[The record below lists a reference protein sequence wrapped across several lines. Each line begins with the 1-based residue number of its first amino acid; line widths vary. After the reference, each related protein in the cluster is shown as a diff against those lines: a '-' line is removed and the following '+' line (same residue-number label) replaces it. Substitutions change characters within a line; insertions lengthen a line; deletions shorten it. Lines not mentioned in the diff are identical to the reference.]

1 MSNKIVI
8 SDYISPISEWY
19 IKQPFTNIPAL
30 SVLETKSIQLTTSA
44 WKTNPAATSD
54 LQIKSVQLNV
64 NSWKTKPA
72 ASSDLENKAVQLNA
86 DSWKTNSKSISALE
100 TKAIQLNESA
110 WKTKPK
116 AASDLETKSIQ
127 LDTLSWKTNPVALSA
142 LETKA
147 IQLTT
152 SAWKTKTKAIST
164 LETKAVQLNVNSWK
178 TKPKAASDLETKSI
192 QLNVNYWKTNAK
204 AISILETKAIQLTT
218 SAWKTKPAASSDLEI
233 KANPINSNL
242 WKETSSADDI
252 IKQKGLVIPITNDQ
266 SLELSSSQL
275 DILSWKKQKPITNV
289 YSLERSA
296 IRPIWVSGSN
306 DPFNTIPT
314 DNEYSLKRDAT
325 PGWSKGAPGSPYGDP
340 KLDEPAKYSNIRL
353 LEFGIKTI
361 VNSALAPFGTS
372 ANNYVKFNLGDS
384 TYDTTPWWSIGSI
397 PLAMLDFRGGA
408 GKVIATL
415 ENKSA
420 TTFRLDGTSAAL
432 RNPWKSSTL
441 YAYLAA
447 GGGQYAVFGRS
458 APGKKGKG
466 WGDHDSTTAPRLDFT
481 ARSNV
486 NTKWNTVTNSWIPTT
501 SITDNITPFR
511 GDKVTVIDFK
521 QNSSLADAYRW
532 KPTVSSKIKVLGKIM
547 DAVNGAGKTSDFI
560 KFYFT
565 GPKILAGDNGEPDDI
580 IAFRAIINRLT
591 DTYNPQYTPVTMI
604 GRADPNFHYSGFGR
618 EVGLDF
624 TVYATDRDE
633 MKPIYRKLNALAG
646 YTAPTYSKSSIGLTA
661 PWMRITVGDLLV
673 QQPVLISSLT
683 YGLTDSDTTWEI
695 NIEDDPEM
703 MQAPH
708 LITVSMG
715 LTVVSDW
722 IPEKGGRFYSLAK
735 QFDPDGIP
743 IHGDANWLSD
753 FSGNSVLADNAE
765 KAKAAARKAAQ
776 ITTDAINPMGGAKE
790 INLGTSDTQKILN
803 SYTPLK

>member
-1 MSNKIVI
+1 MPNKIAI
-8 SDYISPISEWY
+8 SDLELSAISGWKPN
-19 IKQPFTNIPAL
+19 QPFNQIPVA
-30 SVLETKSIQLTTSA
+30 SVLETKATQLISI
-44 WKTNPAATSD
+44 D
-54 LQIKSVQLNV
+54 
-64 NSWKTKPA
+64 
-72 ASSDLENKAVQLNA
+72 
-86 DSWKTNSKSISALE
+86 
-100 TKAIQLNESA
+100 
-110 WKTKPK
+110 
-116 AASDLETKSIQ
+116 
-127 LDTLSWKTNPVALSA
+127 
-142 LETKA
+142 
-147 IQLTT
+147 
-152 SAWKTKTKAIST
+152 
-164 LETKAVQLNVNSWK
+164 
-178 TKPKAASDLETKSI
+178 
-192 QLNVNYWKTNAK
+192 WKTNAVAK
-204 AISILETKAIQLTT
+204 STLEPSAINGWKPNQPFNQIPVASVLEQ
-218 SAWKTKPAASSDLEI
+218 SAKTGWVQYISPGFK
-233 KANPINSNL
+233 NPIFNTIPTND
-242 WKETSSADDI
+242 ETSLESSALNGW
-252 IKQKGLVIPITNDQ
+252 KPNQPFNTIPTNEN
-266 SLELSSSQL
+266 SLESTSLQL
-275 DILSWKKQKPITNV
+275 DILSWKTQTPITDKT
-289 YSLERSA
+289 SLERVA
-296 IRPIWVSGSN
+296 TPPFWVSGSKDPFNTIPTDDEYSLKYGALQPFWVSGFN

-325 PGWSKGAPGSPYGDP
+325 PGWAKGDKKNVPGSPYGDP

-432 RNPWKSSTL
+432 RNPWKSSAL
-441 YAYLAA
+441 YAALSATTGPYL
-447 GGGQYAVFGRS
+447 VFGRS

-604 GRADPNFHYSGFGR
+604 GRADPNFHYAGYGR

-646 YTAPTYSKSSIGLTA
+646 YTAPTYSKNSIGLTA

-722 IPEKGGRFYSLAK
+722 LPENGGRFYSLAK
-735 QFDPDGIP
+735 QFDSDGIP
-743 IHGDANWLSD
+743 IQGDDNWLSD
-753 FSGNSVLADNAE
+753 FSGNTTAVD
-765 KAKAAARKAAQ
+765 AKQKELTNYMKLLP
-776 ITTDAINPMGGAKE
+776 TT
-790 INLGTSDTQKILN
+790 
-803 SYTPLK
+803 